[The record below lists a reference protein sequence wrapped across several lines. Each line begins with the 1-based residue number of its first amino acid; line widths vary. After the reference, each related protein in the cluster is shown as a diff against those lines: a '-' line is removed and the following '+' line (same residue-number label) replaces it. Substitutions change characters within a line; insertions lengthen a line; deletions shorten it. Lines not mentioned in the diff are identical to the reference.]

1 MLSICKSRK
10 YKMFKLNKERRSD
23 RKGLSLSLSEKIL
36 EIFELS
42 IAKIPCRK
50 AINLFF

>member
-23 RKGLSLSLSEKIL
+23 RKGLSLSEKIL